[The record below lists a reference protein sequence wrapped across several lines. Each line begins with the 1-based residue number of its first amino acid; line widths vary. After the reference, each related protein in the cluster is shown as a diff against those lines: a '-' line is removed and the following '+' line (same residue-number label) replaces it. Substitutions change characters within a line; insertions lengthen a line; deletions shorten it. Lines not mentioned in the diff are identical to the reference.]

1 MLFASQD
8 MLNFLNPILL
18 KTLNFLKQVLIIMKI
33 FLKMLF
39 QKNEEN
45 FKIRKSKR
53 IKKERSFS
61 SYFFDILHRRELSS
75 NCELN
80 WCVL

>member
-18 KTLNFLKQVLIIMKI
+18 KTLNFLKQVLIIMRI

-61 SYFFDILHRRELSS
+61 SYFLTYFIEGNSQVIV
-75 NCELN
+75 N
-80 WCVL
+80 